1 MTAIPSAD
9 SSELTRP
16 SAVGDTPQ
24 QPVLAGLSEDDAAEE
39 DDTVDLNVEVP
50 EGQWSARI
58 VGEAPARPD
67 EHPVRFIDGSL
78 SALPVLC
85 LRAPQGWSIP
95 LLVSEAGAVALRLAG
110 RSFEPRLR
118 DRRACAQFCRRSI
131 SVGGS
136 RVVRG
141 GGLARSGPVRS
152 ARPGKPS
159 EAAGPQ
165 PIRL

>member
-1 MTAIPSAD
+1 MSDGDTIGRFFRTYAAI
-9 SSELTRP
+9 
-16 SAVGDTPQ
+16 AVGDTPQ

-39 DDTVDLNVEVP
+39 DDTVDRNVEVP

-58 VGEAPARPD
+58 VGEAPAQPD

-110 RSFEPRLR
+110 RSFER
-118 DRRACAQFCRRSI
+118 DF
-131 SVGGS
+131 VTVE
-136 RVVRG
+136 RVLSFVADPFPWAEVESFAAAV
-141 GGLARSGPVRS
+141 LHDPEPVRS

-165 PIRL
+165 PI